1 MKRKALIG
9 AVVALALT
17 ACGSGTTNTGTSP
30 GAGGDSNYKIGIA
43 TIVSHPSLD
52 AVVTGFKE
60 AMGEAGVSV
69 EFDEQNAQGDQ
80 ATLTNIAN
88 TFAAGDYDGFLA
100 VATPTAQALS
110 TAISETPITFAA
122 VTDPV
127 AAGLVTSWETPDGN
141 VTGVSDLNPMQDQL
155 ALIQEIVPDV
165 KTIGIVYSSGEVNS
179 EVQVAEAQKA
189 AEAKGLEIVTAT
201 VTNSSEVQQ
210 AAESLEVDAYLI
222 PTDNTVVSAAESVIQ
237 VAERKQVPVFGS
249 DASTMERGAAAGL
262 SVNYTQQGRD
272 AAAILLKQLQGTPS
286 SDIPV
291 KLQTEFDLFVNESG
305 ASAQGITLPSAV
317 VERAT
322 EQF

>member
-9 AVVALALT
+9 VVTALALT
-17 ACGSGTTNTGTSP
+17 ACGSGTANTSTGP
-30 GAGGDSNYKIGIA
+30 EAGGDSNYKIGIA

-52 AVVTGFKE
+52 AVVAGFKE
-60 AMGEAGVSV
+60 GMSEAGVSV

-88 TFAAGDYDGFLA
+88 TFATGDYDGFLA

-110 TAISETPITFAA
+110 TAISQTPITFAA

-155 ALIQEIVPDV
+155 ALIQEIVPDA

-189 AEAKGLEIVTAT
+189 AAATGVEILTAT
-201 VTNSSEVQQ
+201 VTNSS
-210 AAESLEVDAYLI
+210 
-222 PTDNTVVSAAESVIQ
+222 
-237 VAERKQVPVFGS
+237 
-249 DASTMERGAAAGL
+249 
-262 SVNYTQQGRD
+262 
-272 AAAILLKQLQGTPS
+272 
-286 SDIPV
+286 
-291 KLQTEFDLFVNESG
+291 
-305 ASAQGITLPSAV
+305 
-317 VERAT
+317 
-322 EQF
+322 